1 MQISRPDPRFS
12 ATLLVGNDRGKTAVD
27 AADALDF
34 LHYQFTQRGH
44 VGGFGD
50 RDYVVRTRD
59 RVRDRDSLDLPDSPG
74 NFTSFAG

>member
-1 MQISRPDPRFS
+1 MSRPLRRFS

-27 AADALDF
+27 AGDTLDF

-50 RDYVVRTRD
+50 RDNVVRTRD
-59 RVRDRDSLDLPDSPG
+59 RVRDRDSPDLPDSPG
-74 NFTSFAG
+74 DFTSFAG